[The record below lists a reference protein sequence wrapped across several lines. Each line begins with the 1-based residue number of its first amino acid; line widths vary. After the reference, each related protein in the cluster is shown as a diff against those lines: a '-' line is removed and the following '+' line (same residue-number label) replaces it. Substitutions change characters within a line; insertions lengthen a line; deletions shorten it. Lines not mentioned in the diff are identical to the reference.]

1 MKGEL
6 RKRKCIFLG
15 VAKRKGFIY
24 VWGKA
29 KRKEF
34 IYEYFGGKSRKEF
47 YFERS

>member
-6 RKRKCIFLG
+6 RKRKCILLD
-15 VAKRKGFIY
+15 VAKGKGFIY

-47 YFERS
+47 IF